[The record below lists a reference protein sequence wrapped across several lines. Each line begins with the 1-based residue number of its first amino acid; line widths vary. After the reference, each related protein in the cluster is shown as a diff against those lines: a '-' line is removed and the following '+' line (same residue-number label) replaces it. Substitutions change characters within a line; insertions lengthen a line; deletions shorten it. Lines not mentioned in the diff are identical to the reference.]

1 MWGTHTP
8 RVKRYYE
15 GTGSGGGGIIDPEI
29 LEQRWTDR

>member
-15 GTGSGGGGIIDPEI
+15 GTGSGGGIIDPEI